1 SPRPGRPC
9 GAPGTRVPGGGAGP
23 GTAPPRPDGRRAGRP
38 PRSGWA
44 VRAVAARSWG
54 SSGGRERAARRP
66 ASPDGYP
73 LSRPEPRGSLAGASG
88 ESPPPRVRLRGS
100 ASEGPPPRA
109 RLRGSASVEVRD
121 QGPRRFRL
129 RGEGAALRHDEAAL
143 GPAVDLGVLESLLRQ
158 VVHVLVLAL
167 PDDLVPGARHPDHDL
182 VGAGDGRVERGDGE
196 VE

>member
-1 SPRPGRPC
+1 RPGRPC

-100 ASEGPPPRA
+100 AS
-109 RLRGSASVEVRD
+109 VEVRD
-121 QGPRRFRL
+121 QGPGRFRL

-143 GPAVDLGVLESLLRQ
+143 GPAVDLGVLEPLLRQ

-182 VGAGDGRVERGDGE
+182 
-196 VE
+196 